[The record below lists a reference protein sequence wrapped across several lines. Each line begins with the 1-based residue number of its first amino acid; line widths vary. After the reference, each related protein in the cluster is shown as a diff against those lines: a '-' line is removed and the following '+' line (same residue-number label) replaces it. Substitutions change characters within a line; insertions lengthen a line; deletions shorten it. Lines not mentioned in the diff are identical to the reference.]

1 MDISIE
7 RLEQIEN
14 ERVQTQSNPEYQNW
28 VRELNVSRLHIDRE
42 GILRANEIMA
52 LWGNSSLWNKKVFS
66 NLKPTEAND

>member
-1 MDISIE
+1 MNTSIE
-7 RLEQIEN
+7 RLEQIEL

-52 LWGNSSLWNKKVFS
+52 LWGNSFLSNKRQFPNFKTS
-66 NLKPTEAND
+66 ENDK